1 MNFGLL
7 FRKRPTPEVDLGAYC
22 QSVANKVGMIYGDLT
37 FKNVVALL
45 TSTGL
50 NATPHPTGISI
61 ERFAAMVIQST
72 KGDYDDAQ
80 ACEGD

>member
-7 FRKRPTPEVDLGAYC
+7 FWRRRMPEMVDVESYC
-22 QSVANKVGMIYGDLT
+22 GSVANKVCMVYGDLT
-37 FKNVVALL
+37 YKNVVALL

-72 KGDYDDAQ
+72 KG
-80 ACEGD
+80 ES